1 MKDIIRMN
9 QLAGLITEGQAKK
22 MLEVLGENQL
32 NENFTSDDIESI
44 ASSLDTEF
52 KFSEETSKG
61 RFNDLGINFILS
73 PDNSQLILNVS
84 PNSGY
89 DDPQDFVDDIE
100 SEIGFP
106 EYNFEVKGS
115 KVFIT
120 KKSGLNENIS
130 SNPVDF
136 LEKNGFVKIRNREEY
151 LKVVPMLAQAGYSI
165 VGGEFPTDPTP
176 FDIGYGGN
184 DSGYRGRRKERK
196 NSIYLTRDEDPQY
209 DDKKWLWFADVLDKN
224 KVSDKFPIGTPYS
237 LG

>member
-52 KFSEETSKG
+52 KFSPETSKG
-61 RFNDLGINFILS
+61 RFNDLGINFMLS
-73 PDNSQLILNVS
+73 PDSSQLILNVS
-84 PNSGY
+84 PSSGY
-89 DDPQDFVDDIE
+89 DDPQEFVDDIE

-106 EYNFEVKGS
+106 EYNFEVKGN
-115 KVFIT
+115 KVYVT
-120 KKSGLNENIS
+120 KKSGLNEALTM
-130 SNPVDF
+130 NPVESI
-136 LEKNGFVKIRNREEY
+136 EKYGFVKLRNREEY
-151 LKVVPMLAQAGYSI
+151 LQAVPMLAKAGYSM
-165 VGGEFPTDPTP
+165 VGDEFSTDITP

-184 DSGYRGRRKERK
+184 DFGYRGRRKERK
-196 NSIYLTRDEDPQY
+196 NSIYLTRHDDPQY

-224 KVSDKFPIGTPYS
+224 NVSDRFPIGTPYS